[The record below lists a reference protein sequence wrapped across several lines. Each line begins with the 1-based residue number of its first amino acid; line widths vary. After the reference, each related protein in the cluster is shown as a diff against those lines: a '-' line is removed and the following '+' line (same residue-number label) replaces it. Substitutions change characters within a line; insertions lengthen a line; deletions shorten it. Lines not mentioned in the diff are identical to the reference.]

1 MSALSDSSSYED
13 PTAYEVRLRK
23 YSREIAEHTL
33 RQWNATRE
41 RQEKLAADTT
51 DLEDKMASA
60 KISDGRGSP
69 QRRSRR
75 GTDAAAHILLLF
87 APSSIPQGQQTRES
101 GNGSRAAYAANSEQ
115 QRPSNQSTQSARK
128 IRRFVNTHRIP
139 SASQHRAF

>member
-75 GTDAAAHILLLF
+75 GTDA
-87 APSSIPQGQQTRES
+87 GQQTRES